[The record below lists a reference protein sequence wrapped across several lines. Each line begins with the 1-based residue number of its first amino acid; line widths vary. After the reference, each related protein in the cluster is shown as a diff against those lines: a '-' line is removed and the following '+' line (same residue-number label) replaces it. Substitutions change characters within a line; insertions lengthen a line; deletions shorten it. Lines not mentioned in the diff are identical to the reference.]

1 VLLTLGAPWRIVDM
15 ERLFNATLLAVG
27 FHQQAEELGAV
38 EPATPDTLSDAH
50 RAFLSHNAYDT
61 SCCEAL
67 SEGLVISNQPVHL

>member
-1 VLLTLGAPWRIVDM
+1 M

-67 SEGLVISNQPVHL
+67 SEGLVISNQPVHLQ